1 MAASRETRTGRVAS
15 CLDRTPPHCPTP
27 CGVARSDMPDAE
39 KTDLLRRYAANAI
52 TWRELQERGFADY
65 VEVLG
70 GLGELGL
77 RPPIAPMTGP
87 NVEARKRGIAILE
100 QALRRR
106 R

>member
-1 MAASRETRTGRVAS
+1 MTDAVRIARTRNI
-15 CLDRTPPHCPTP
+15 
-27 CGVARSDMPDAE
+27 VARQGMATSE
-39 KTDLLRRYAANAI
+39 KSDLLRRYAANDI

-87 NVEARKRGIAILE
+87 NVAARQRGIAIIE
-100 QALRRR
+100 EALRSRR
-106 R
+106 